1 MRRPAILMVL
11 GLLFLA
17 GAGFIFASDDGG
29 GGETAAADACLFP
42 PCRAAENPVPVRG
55 YENSSITVDPRD
67 PNHMI
72 VMANDLIGA
81 RCTWHVTFDGG
92 RDWDD
97 HAFEIPPGYTRCGLE
112 SAGHLS
118 AGNVTFGPSGTVYA
132 VIASAG
138 GLSGDVASEKESVLL
153 YRSTDGGRTFGPA
166 TVAAKPPSPEIAWV
180 RPHVVAVA
188 GAAGRD
194 QLLLSMW
201 ECKPDPN
208 TAQRF
213 CDGGRFS
220 RSDDGGSTFTAP
232 ALVTP
237 PPGGN
242 SPSQAAKG
250 KDGSIYMLFLRR
262 LVAGGTTELHVAKSV
277 DGGAT
282 FVTQQIDVQPA
293 IGIERDSAKLVAD
306 PNSGALYTVF
316 TDSRTGRPQLFFRR
330 SVDNGATWEQAVI
343 LGPNQNSPSSNPQ
356 ISVAPNGRIDVVFY
370 SARAE
375 KSEDV
380 YWIYSSDGGGRFVP
394 RQLNDQPINRELG
407 YRDEVGGF
415 YPPGVASMVDG
426 AVFSWSDTT
435 FGTDFDENTQDI
447 NVRRTELQDP

>member
-1 MRRPAILMVL
+1 MVL
-11 GLLFLA
+11 GVLFLA
-17 GAGFIFASDDGG
+17 GAAFVFVSDDGG
-29 GGETAAADACLFP
+29 GEEAAAGEPCVFP

-55 YENSSITVDPRD
+55 YENSSITVHPSDPA
-67 PNHMI
+67 HMV

-81 RCTWHVTFDGG
+81 KCTWHVTFDGG
-92 RDWDD
+92 RTWED
-97 HAFEIPPGYTRCGLE
+97 HAFEIPPGYTPCGLE

-118 AGNVTFGPSGTVYA
+118 AGNITFGPSGALYA
-132 VIASAG
+132 TISSAG
-138 GLSGDVASEKESVLL
+138 GLSDDVASEKESVLL
-153 YRSTDGGRTFGPA
+153 YRSDDGGRTFGAP

-180 RPHVVAVA
+180 RPSVVAVP
-188 GAAGRD
+188 GPAGRD

-201 ECKPDPN
+201 ECKPDPR

-220 RSDDGGSTFTAP
+220 RSDDGGGTFTPP

-250 KDGSIYMLFLRR
+250 KDGAIYMLFLRR
-262 LVAGGTTELHVAKSV
+262 LVAGGTTELHLAKSV
-277 DGGAT
+277 DGGAS

-306 PNSGALYTVF
+306 PQSGALYTVW

-330 SVDNGATWEQAVI
+330 SVDNGATWEQPVL

-356 ISVAPNGRIDVVFY
+356 ISLAPNGRIDVVFY

-380 YWIYSSDGGGRFVP
+380 YWVHSSDGGGRFIA

-415 YPPGVASMVDG
+415 YPPGVASLADA

-447 NVRRTELQDP
+447 NVRRVELQGP

>member
-1 MRRPAILMVL
+1 MRRPAILMAL
-11 GLLFLA
+11 GLLVLA
-17 GAGFIFASDDGG
+17 GAGFVQASDDGDD
-29 GGETAAADACLFP
+29 GESAAADACVFP

-55 YENSSITVDPRD
+55 YENPSITVDPRD
-67 PNHMI
+67 RNHMI

-92 RDWDD
+92 REWED
-97 HAFEIPPGYTRCGLE
+97 HAFEIPAGFAPCGLE

-132 VIASAG
+132 TISSAG
-138 GLSGDVASEKESVLL
+138 GSSGDVATEKESILL

-166 TVAAKPPSPEIAWV
+166 TVAAKPSSPEIAWV
-180 RPHVVAVA
+180 RPHVVAVP
-188 GAAGRD
+188 GPGGRD

-201 ECKPDPN
+201 ECKPDPS

-220 RSDDGGSTFTAP
+220 RSDDGGDTFTTP
-232 ALVTP
+232 ALVMP

-250 KDGSIYMLFLRR
+250 KDGAIYMLFLRR
-262 LVAGGTTELHVAKSV
+262 LVAGGTTELHLAKSV
-277 DGGAT
+277 DGGAN

-306 PNSGALYTVF
+306 PNTGALYTVF

-343 LGPNQNSPSSNPQ
+343 LGQNRNSPSSNPQ
-356 ISVAPNGRIDVVFY
+356 ISLAPNGRIDVVFY

-380 YWIYSSDGGGRFVP
+380 YWVYSSDGGGRFIA
-394 RQLNDQPINRELG
+394 RQLNEQPINRELG

-415 YPPGVASMVDG
+415 YPPGVASMADG

-447 NVRRTELQDP
+447 NVRRMQLQDP

>member
-11 GLLFLA
+11 GALVLA
-17 GAGFIFASDDGG
+17 TAAFVYLSDDDGG
-29 GGETAAADACLFP
+29 GESAADDTCVFP
-42 PCRAAENPVPVRG
+42 PCRAAENPVLVRG
-55 YENSSITVDPRD
+55 YENPSIAVNPAD

-81 RCTWHVTFDGG
+81 ECSWHVTFNRG
-92 RDWDD
+92 REWKDNF
-97 HAFEIPPGYTRCGLE
+97 FEIPPGFTPCGLE

-132 VIASAG
+132 TISSAG

-153 YRSTDGGRTFGPA
+153 YRSTDGGRSFGPA
-166 TVAAKPPSPEIAWV
+166 TVAARPPSPEIAWV
-180 RPHVVAVA
+180 RPAVVAVPGA
-188 GAAGRD
+188 GGRD

-201 ECKPDPN
+201 ECKPDPRN
-208 TAQRF
+208 NQRF
-213 CDGGRFS
+213 CDGGRFA
-220 RSDDGGSTFTAP
+220 RSDDGGNTFTTP
-232 ALVTP
+232 TVVTP

-250 KDGSIYMLFLRR
+250 RDGAFYMLFLRR
-262 LVAGGTTELHVAKSV
+262 LVAGGTTELHLSKSV

-306 PNSGALYTVF
+306 PASGALYTVF

-330 SVDNGATWEQAVI
+330 SMDNGATWEQAVI

-356 ISVAPNGRIDVVFY
+356 ISLAPNGRIDVVFY
-370 SARAE
+370 SGRAE

-380 YWIYSSDGGGRFVP
+380 YWMFSSDGGERFIA
-394 RQLNDQPINRELG
+394 RQLNDAPINRELG

-415 YPPGVASMVDG
+415 YPPGVASTVDG
-426 AVFSWSDTT
+426 AVFAWSDTT

>member
-11 GLLFLA
+11 GALVLA
-17 GAGFIFASDDGG
+17 GAAFVYLSDDDGG
-29 GGETAAADACLFP
+29 SESAAVTACVFP

-55 YENSSITVDPRD
+55 YENPSIAVNPSD

-72 VMANDLIGA
+72 VMTNDLIGA
-81 RCTWHVTFDGG
+81 RCSWHVTFNRGQEWKDNY
-92 RDWDD
+92 
-97 HAFEIPPGYTRCGLE
+97 FQIPPGYTQCGLE

-118 AGNVTFGPSGTVYA
+118 SGNVTFGPSGTVYA
-132 VIASAG
+132 TISSAG

-153 YRSTDGGRTFGPA
+153 YRSTDGGRSFAQA

-180 RPHVVAVA
+180 RPSVVAVP
-188 GAAGRD
+188 GPGGRD

-201 ECKPDPN
+201 ECKPDPRN
-208 TAQRF
+208 NQRF
-213 CDGGRFS
+213 CDGGRFA
-220 RSDDGGSTFTAP
+220 RSDDGGNTFTTATV
-232 ALVTP
+232 VTP

-250 KDGSIYMLFLRR
+250 KDGAFYMLFLRR
-262 LVAGGTTELHVAKSV
+262 LVAGGTTELHLSKSV
-277 DGGAT
+277 DGGAS

-293 IGIERDSAKLVAD
+293 IGNERDSAKLIAD
-306 PNSGALYTVF
+306 PASGALYTVF

-330 SVDNGATWEQAVI
+330 SMDNGASWEQAVI

-356 ISVAPNGRIDVVFY
+356 ISLAPNGRIDVVFY

-380 YWIYSSDGGGRFVP
+380 YWMYSADGGGRFIA
-394 RQLNDQPINRELG
+394 RQLNDAPINRELG

-426 AVFSWSDTT
+426 AVFAWSDTT

-447 NVRRTELQDP
+447 NVRRTELADP